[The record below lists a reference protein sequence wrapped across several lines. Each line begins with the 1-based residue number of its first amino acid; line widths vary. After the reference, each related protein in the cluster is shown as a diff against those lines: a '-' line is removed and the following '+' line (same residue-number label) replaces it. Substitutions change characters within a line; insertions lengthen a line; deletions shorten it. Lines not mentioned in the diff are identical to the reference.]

1 MERVRSGTSADCRAM
16 PTIGDQQ
23 DQPPDHD
30 QAAER
35 TEGPLGEL
43 TEGGIELAGALAGGA
58 LGLIGG
64 QPACWEQRR
73 SGSRSP
79 GDSRWRS
86 AA

>member
-1 MERVRSGTSADCRAM
+1 M

-23 DQPPDHD
+23 DQPTDHD

-64 QPACWEQRR
+64 PAGVLGGATLGVALTR
-73 SGSRSP
+73 G
-79 GDSRWRS
+79 SRWRS